1 MSPPREHLGTVESF
15 DEARGLGVVRD
26 ADGDARP
33 FHCTEIAD
41 GSRSIAVGSPV
52 RYRVE
57 WRVLR
62 WEAVDLRPA

>member
-1 MSPPREHLGTVESF
+1 MSPAGEQQGIVESF
-15 DEARGLGVVRD
+15 DDARGLGVVRGD
-26 ADGDARP
+26 DGGARP

-41 GSRSIAVGSPV
+41 GSRTIRVGAKV